1 MLDIL
6 IAGNTVGDW
15 ATALGVLAGTLLAL
29 RWLLGAAANRLEV
42 WAKRT
47 GSHLDDLAAALLGQ
61 TKFALLLVVA
71 VWAASMP
78 LVVPAFVDRSLD
90 VAAVLALL
98 AQIGVWGSAAITL
111 LVKRYRRANLEVDAA
126 AATSMSAVAFVGKL
140 VLWSVVL
147 VVAVD
152 NLGYDV
158 TALITGLGIGGVAIA
173 LAIQNILG
181 DLFAS
186 LSIVLDQPFVLGDY
200 LVVGEFQGS
209 VEHIGLKTTR
219 VRSLTGEQLVFSN
232 QDLLESR
239 IRNFGRLRE
248 RRVAFE
254 LTVEYGTPPETLER
268 IPEIVADGLR
278 DLESVR
284 FERCYLTK
292 LGDSGPV
299 FETVYFVE
307 DPSQELALQARQHT
321 NLELLRRFEEEG
333 VELAYPS
340 RSVFVRSDGDGAV
353 LTDGWAFDEVD
364 DRPGGS

>member
-1 MLDIL
+1 MLDTL
-6 IAGNTVGDW
+6 IAGNTLGDW

-29 RWLLGAAANRLEV
+29 RWLLGAAASRLEV
-42 WAKRT
+42 WARRT
-47 GSHLDDLAAALLGQ
+47 GNHLDDVAAALLGQ

-71 VWAASMP
+71 VWAASLP
-78 LVVPAFVDRSLD
+78 LVVPDVVDRTLE
-90 VAAVLALL
+90 VAALLAVLA
-98 AQIGVWGSAAITL
+98 QVGVWGSAALTL
-111 LVKRYRRANLEVDAA
+111 LVNRYRRANLEIDAA
-126 AATSMSAVAFVGKL
+126 GATSMSAVAFVGKL
-140 VLWSVVL
+140 VLWSVVV

-200 LVVGEFQGS
+200 LVVDAYEGN

-219 VRSLTGEQLVFSN
+219 IRSLTGEQLVFSN

-248 RRVAFE
+248 RRIAFE
-254 LTVEYGTPPETLER
+254 VTVEYGTPPATLER
-268 IPEIVADGLR
+268 IPEMVAGTLR

-284 FERCYLTK
+284 FERCYLRQ

-299 FETVYFVE
+299 FEAVYFVE
-307 DPSQELALQARQHT
+307 DPSFDLALEVRQHA

-333 VELAYPS
+333 VKLAYPS
-340 RSVFVRSDGDGAV
+340 RSVFVRSEGDGGAP
-353 LTDGWAFDEVD
+353 TDDRAFDEVD